1 MEFFEE
7 WDAAKWHFTY
17 GSEDDPD
24 KVVLQGGLVIVLYL
38 LKSYA
43 PSNRAQL
50 AGVMLRLEEI
60 MGQRLQ
66 WGYWEHPR
74 KQGKYT
80 PERFSTFADWVR
92 TRPLTHAI
100 EFTWSSGPG
109 YDYVGDWGMRAFS
122 QGSLFEEAW
131 KDLSYLQIYLPVG
144 VLRGNGRAAFEKLLA
159 EFAMRLPVLH
169 GHAGLGFQRSNEG
182 HRYEN
187 LELEQAEQFLG
198 FDVGNGLGHDELREG
213 IKSVSWYTILHRSWL
228 EKLGGR
234 EALERAIQNEAA
246 NGLSLVDYSNGV
258 MVKAGEWPSLG
269 WTQRD
274 PQPAAY
280 VAANRLLKPIRV
292 PELRCLHMGSIVGEV
307 RFDELSSNEW
317 LRRFDAPG
325 IWPSRPVEPTAIPPA
340 PPADEPAATVQPEPA
355 APPVS
360 VRVLRARPGQPC
372 PRDGDWFSPFLK
384 RTLRVKAGEPM
395 PGPETTQQGAVT
407 WYLRQVDG

>member
-74 KQGKYT
+74 KKGKYT
-80 PERFSTFADWVR
+80 PERFAECVEWVR
-92 TRPLTHAI
+92 TRPSTHAI
-100 EFTWSSGPG
+100 EFTWSSGDG
-109 YDYVGDWGMRAFS
+109 YAFVGDWRMRVFS
-122 QGSLFEEAW
+122 QMSLKEEAW
-131 KDLSYLQIYLPVG
+131 KTVSYFQVYLPVG
-144 VLRGNGRAAFEKLLA
+144 VLRGDGRAAFETLLA
-159 EFAMRLPVLH
+159 ELAMRLPVSH
-169 GHAGLGFQRSNEG
+169 GYAGLGFQRSNEA

-187 LELEQAEQFLG
+187 LELELAEQFVG
-198 FDVGNGLGHDELREG
+198 FDVANPNGHPEFRDG
-213 IKSVSWYTILHRSWL
+213 IKSVNWYTILHRGWL

-246 NGLSLVDYSNGV
+246 NGLSLVDYTNGV

-292 PELRCLHMGSIVGEV
+292 PKLRCLHMGSIVGEV
-307 RFDELSSNEW
+307 RFDEMSSNAW

-325 IWPSRPVEPTAIPPA
+325 IWPPRPVEPIAIPP
-340 PPADEPAATVQPEPA
+340 EPAVDELTVSPPPQ
-355 APPVS
+355 APRPS
-360 VRVLRARPGQPC
+360 GGKVLRAYPGQPC

-384 RTLRVKAGEPM
+384 RTERLREGEPM
-395 PGPETTQQGAVT
+395 PGPETTRQGAVT
-407 WYLRQVDG
+407 WYLREAGG